1 MNDALDIYFPSDPH
15 VRIIAE
21 PGRYMVASAFTL
33 AVNIIAKRT
42 VTRDGHDEPSHM
54 YYVNDG
60 VYGSFNCVMYDHAHP
75 EARVISVSLFL
86 CYCCIDHHISLLL
99 LYGPSCFSA
108 VAV

>member
-1 MNDALDIYFPSDPH
+1 MNEALDIYFPAGDG

-42 VTRDGHDEPSHM
+42 VVKASDTEGAGAPNSEPSHM

-60 VYGSFNCVMYDHAHP
+60 VYGSFNCIIYDHAHP
-75 EARVISVSLFL
+75 EPRVISVSHVLF
-86 CYCCIDHHISLLL
+86 
-99 LYGPSCFSA
+99 
-108 VAV
+108 